1 MSSNQTRPRFARAAV
16 LAASVVVAIVSC
28 STENTEQERQSVA
41 SAALKAG
48 EMPTLDPATV
58 VFAEQLG
65 SREPDCSIVAKLN
78 QPSLTAFISSAALNQ
93 ARSRSVTDAAADSI
107 SGPLPRRISTLFW
120 TGPAYVPSKRTIS
133 TSSTIELDRP
143 TGSSTTRAETP
154 SALPLSSCPLPD
166 VTKRRCQRW
175 KPFSRSSSRSSRH

>member
-1 MSSNQTRPRFARAAV
+1 MSSNQTRTRFARAAV

-28 STENTEQERQSVA
+28 STENLEQERQSVA

-48 EMPTLDPATV
+48 EMPTLDSATI

-65 SREPDCSIVAKLN
+65 SREPDYSIVAKLN

-107 SGPLPRRISTLFW
+107 SGTLP
-120 TGPAYVPSKRTIS
+120 PANLDAL
-133 TSSTIELDRP
+133 LDRADVRSFEANDFDVINDRV
-143 TGSSTTRAETP
+143 GSTYRIFNYACRDSQCVAVIIVSTT
-154 SALPLSSCPLPD
+154 
-166 VTKRRCQRW
+166 
-175 KPFSRSSSRSSRH
+175 